1 MGRVGSS
8 LMMGLLDKA
17 GLNLGAGVSSK
28 PMPINKKGLFEIK
41 EHNHLLGRFY
51 AGYYPETG
59 EPPSL
64 DSVRCIANRHA
75 PFYGDYLSEIAAGV
89 YPLALKSPRCLSLP
103 LAFNLKERFD
113 ISIIRLKRNIEEQ
126 VHSIEKVW
134 KNHGNDFQK
143 QCSTEDIRAYVKKW
157 IAFSE
162 DIYREYPFESIDCDF
177 NSMIESPENEIKRLS
192 AFIGIN
198 ISRDYAQSWID
209 PGLVSKQTK
218 IQTCN

>member
-17 GLNLGAGVSSK
+17 GLNLGAGVSSE

-59 EPPSL
+59 EPPPL
-64 DSVRCIANRHA
+64 DSVRCIADRYSLS
-75 PFYGDYLSEIAAGV
+75 YGEYLTEIAAGV

-113 ISIIRLKRNIEEQ
+113 ISIIRLNRNIEDQ

-134 KNHGNDFQK
+134 KNYGNDFQK

-157 IAFSE
+157 ISFSG

-177 NSMIESPENEIKRLS
+177 NSMIESPENEIERLS
-192 AFIGIN
+192 AFIGMN
-198 ISRDYAQSWID
+198 ISKSDALSFID
-209 PGLVSKQTK
+209 AGLASKGLSPA
-218 IQTCN
+218 